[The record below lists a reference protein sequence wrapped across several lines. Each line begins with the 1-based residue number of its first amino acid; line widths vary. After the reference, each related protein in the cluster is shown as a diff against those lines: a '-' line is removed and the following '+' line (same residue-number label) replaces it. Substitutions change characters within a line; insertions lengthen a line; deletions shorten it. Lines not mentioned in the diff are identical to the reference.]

1 MRKGQAENHTS
12 SWDQGIEVLRR
23 LAKFVRKSTPE
34 KLQSVQ
40 YHLSATDQYWKLHRA
55 GGDKTVYVIGLFGT
69 GRWYV
74 TEMIRQHIGD
84 RAKYFRFGITRC
96 HHVPTSMIY
105 GGHATIKY
113 LSRAQA
119 LPELTNRILETVR
132 AGISD
137 LIFIY
142 RHPVDS
148 LLTNWVFWRNYVR
161 NIDTNATISKMYKN
175 IEELCADLDQNFL
188 EFMAFT
194 KSDPAFFAGMPT
206 KPQNSEDK
214 TVPADILFLS
224 FSQFVEESELFL
236 QSATL
241 ALRLEDFTVDPLRE
255 FSKIFTLMSVE
266 KDLSRL
272 RLLPPKSTAYRYLRV
287 KEKVP
292 RFREFLDRLDPETKR
307 RIEAMGY
314 SLGDC

>member
-1 MRKGQAENHTS
+1 LNQLI
-12 SWDQGIEVLRR
+12 QLLRR
-23 LAKFVRKSTPE
+23 LFNFVRKSSPE

-55 GGDKTVYVIGLFGT
+55 GRDKTVYIIGLFGT

-74 TEMIRQHIGD
+74 TELIRQHIGH

-96 HHVPTSMIY
+96 HQVPTSLIY
-105 GGHATIKY
+105 GGHATMKY
-113 LSRAQA
+113 PSRAQA

-148 LLTNWVFWRNYVR
+148 LLTNWILWRNYIR
-161 NIDTNATISKMYKN
+161 DIDTNATISKIYGN
-175 IEELCADLDQNFL
+175 IEQLSADLDQNFL
-188 EFMAFT
+188 EFMAFV
-194 KSDPAFFAGMPT
+194 KSDPTFFAGAPA
-206 KPQNSEDK
+206 KPLNTEDQ
-214 TVPADILFLS
+214 TVPAGTLFLS
-224 FSQFVEESELFL
+224 FSQFVEESELFF

-241 ALRLEDFTVDPLRE
+241 ALRLEDFMVDPLRE
-255 FSKIFTLMSVE
+255 FSKIVTLMSVDL
-266 KDLSRL
+266 DLSSVR
-272 RLLPPKSTAYRYLRV
+272 LPPPESTAYRYLRV

-292 RFREFLDRLDPETKR
+292 RFREFLDGLDPETKR
-307 RIEAMGY
+307 RIEAIGY
-314 SLGDC
+314 SLGWVEDGSSSNS

>member
-1 MRKGQAENHTS
+1 MRKGQSNHYTS
-12 SWDQGIEVLRR
+12 SLDQGIQMLRR
-23 LAKFVRKSTPE
+23 LVSFVRKSTPE

-40 YHLSATDQYWKLHRA
+40 YHLSATDRYWKFHKP
-55 GGDKTVYVIGLFGT
+55 GKDKTVYVIGLFGT

-74 TEMIRQHIGD
+74 TELIRQHIGQ

-96 HHVPTSMIY
+96 HQVPTSMIY

-113 LSRAQA
+113 PSRAQA
-119 LPELTNRILETVR
+119 LPDLTNRILETVR

-148 LLTNWVFWRNYVR
+148 LLTNWIFWRNYIR
-161 NIDTNATISKMYKN
+161 NVDTNPTISKIYKN
-175 IEELCADLDQNFL
+175 IDQLCADLDQNFP
-188 EFMAFT
+188 EFMAFV
-194 KSDPAFFAGMPT
+194 KSDPAFFAGLT
-206 KPQNSEDK
+206 DKPQNPEDQ
-214 TVPADILFLS
+214 TVPAGTLFLS
-224 FSQFVEESELFL
+224 FSQFVEESELFF

-241 ALRLEDFTVDPLRE
+241 ALRLEDFSEDPLRE
-255 FSKIFTLMSVE
+255 FSKILTLMSV
-266 KDLSRL
+266 DLDSSRL
-272 RLLPPKSTAYRYLRV
+272 NLRPPESKAYRYLRL

-292 RFREFLDRLDPETKR
+292 PFREFLDRLDPETKR
-307 RIEAMGY
+307 RIQAIGY